1 MHRLEVGFTIA
12 SRYRL
17 ESRIATGGMS
27 HVWAAVDSRLQ
38 RKVAIKIMHPATA
51 DEHVFAQRF
60 KEEALNAGKLAHVNI
75 AAVFDYGEHEGLAFL
90 VMELVQGVTLAEL
103 LRSNGALSAEQARTI
118 VAQTALALEVAHQ
131 ADIVHRDIKPANIL
145 IRNDGIVKLTDFGI
159 ARAVDGL
166 SLTPAGE
173 ILGTPFYLSPEQA
186 LGAGA
191 TPASDLYS
199 LGVVAHEI
207 LTGARP
213 FDGGTP
219 IATALAHVTSPAPPL
234 PPSVPFDLAEIIGE
248 CLAKDPAR
256 RPGSAR
262 LIANRLGLQNSGARQ
277 QFEARATTAP
287 SQTVGQPRSG
297 RDGIET
303 ASSGERPARACV
315 PRYWVAVG
323 AVVAAILTFVAT
335 LALH

>member
-1 MHRLEVGFTIA
+1 MHRLEVGFTVA

-17 ESRIATGGMS
+17 ESRIATGGMGQ
-27 HVWAAVDSRLQ
+27 VWAAVDTRLQ

-60 KEEALNAGKLAHVNI
+60 RDEALNAGKLAHVNI

-90 VMELVQGVTLAEL
+90 VMELVHGFTLAEL
-103 LRSNGALSAEQARTI
+103 LRLNGALSAEQARAI
-118 VAQTALALEVAHQ
+118 VGQTALALEVAHG
-131 ADIVHRDIKPANIL
+131 ADIVHRDVKPANIL

-166 SLTPAGE
+166 SLTRTGE

-219 IATALAHVTSPAPPL
+219 IATALAHVRDPAPPL
-234 PPSVPFDLAEIIGE
+234 PPSVPYDLAELVGE

-262 LIANRLGLQNSGARQ
+262 LIANRLGLQISGAPRQ
-277 QFEARATTAP
+277 FDAIATTVS
-287 SQTVGQPRSG
+287 SQTGLQWRGRRDEVKTGSSRQRSAG
-297 RDGIET
+297 VYV
-303 ASSGERPARACV
+303 AW
-315 PRYWVAVG
+315 YWVPIG
-323 AVVAAILTFVAT
+323 AVAAAILATVAS